1 MTNSKRK
8 KFTQEDIDLIC
19 NLYKQGKTVRQICN
33 ENDQLKNRKPQTLY
47 PILIKNGLYR
57 KKPADDL
64 RRYKVDDNYFNIIDS
79 EHKAYWLGFMIA
91 DGFLSNAGHAT
102 ESFGMTLKSTDKYI
116 LEEFKKDLNSTYP
129 IHEYT
134 SDMYFDNKYYGK
146 SSCCKILIKSKKI
159 FSSLTNLGLTVNKT
173 YNATLPLNMVP
184 PILWNHLIRGYFDGD
199 GGFSIPGEKE
209 NHTYSITFTGTVEVI
224 SSIRHVLG
232 KDNVKLCSRFPDRNN
247 NNCSLVL
254 CGDKQCY
261 NIGSW
266 LYGNA
271 TIYLKR
277 KYERYLELYNKYNT
291 KNMVVPT
298 GM

>member
-47 PILIKNGLYR
+47 PILIKNGLYK

-102 ESFGMTLKSTDKYI
+102 ESFGMTLKSTDRHI

-134 SDMYFDNKYYGK
+134 SDMYFDNKY
-146 SSCCKILIKSKKI
+146 
-159 FSSLTNLGLTVNKT
+159 
-173 YNATLPLNMVP
+173 
-184 PILWNHLIRGYFDGD
+184 
-199 GGFSIPGEKE
+199 
-209 NHTYSITFTGTVEVI
+209 
-224 SSIRHVLG
+224 
-232 KDNVKLCSRFPDRNN
+232 
-247 NNCSLVL
+247 
-254 CGDKQCY
+254 
-261 NIGSW
+261 
-266 LYGNA
+266 
-271 TIYLKR
+271 
-277 KYERYLELYNKYNT
+277 
-291 KNMVVPT
+291 
-298 GM
+298 